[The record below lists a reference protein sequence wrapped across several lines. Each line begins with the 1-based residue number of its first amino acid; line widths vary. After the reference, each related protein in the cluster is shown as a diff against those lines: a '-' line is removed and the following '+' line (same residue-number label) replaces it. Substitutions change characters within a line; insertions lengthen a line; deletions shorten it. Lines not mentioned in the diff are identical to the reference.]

1 MRSLARVP
9 DSRFS
14 ARRRRQW
21 RALTHSRWRWPHT
34 LPYPIP
40 TLTRVRACA
49 RSPFGV
55 LGLDYMERPPDVEQ
69 SSAPLDAPPPPP
81 AGAHAPGPA
90 HAPAPAGA
98 PDAPPAGPPRGA
110 RAGPDALKRTQS
122 EAGLGL
128 GQRLGKGSGGGGGPL
143 ARLPQDEALRAIA
156 DYLASAALQCAPAQS
171 LCPRK
176 PARACAAR
184 AAPPWRPGCPR
195 LPPSGLCGAVP
206 LGVLRSAVAPCAGS
220 SRAPCPAGT
229 YAVLCAAPAGRPR
242 RSGRRAGASAGDVCF
257 ARVTAHGAVSA
268 AQRGR
273 CKSRAMARM
282 CR

>member
-14 ARRRRQW
+14 ASTPAAVA
-21 RALTHSRWRWPHT
+21 RADSPQMEVALYPT
-34 LPYPIP
+34 LPYTYPDAGP
-40 TLTRVRACA
+40 RA
-49 RSPFGV
+49 RSPSGV
-55 LGLDYMERPPDVEQ
+55 LGQDLMERPPDVEQ
-69 SSAPLDAPPPPP
+69 SSAPLDAPPPP

-90 HAPAPAGA
+90 HAPAPAGE

-122 EAGLGL
+122 EAGLWL

-143 ARLPQDEALRAIA
+143 ARLPQDEALRVIA
-156 DYLASAALQCAPAQS
+156 DYLASAALQCALAQS

-206 LGVLRSAVAPCAGS
+206 LGMLRSAVAPCAGG

-242 RSGRRAGASAGDVCF
+242 RSNVGEPVLLPGMSASPG
-257 ARVTAHGAVSA
+257 
-268 AQRGR
+268 
-273 CKSRAMARM
+273 
-282 CR
+282 

>member
-1 MRSLARVP
+1 MEVAP
-9 DSRFS
+9 Y
-14 ARRRRQW
+14 
-21 RALTHSRWRWPHT
+21 PT
-34 LPYPIP
+34 LPYTYPNAGP
-40 TLTRVRACA
+40 RVRAQPLWRAGPGLHGAPARRGAVERAAGRAAAAAGRRACA
-49 RSPFGV
+49 RPCA
-55 LGLDYMERPPDVEQ
+55 R
-69 SSAPLDAPPPPP
+69 
-81 AGAHAPGPA
+81 AGASRRARRAAGRPA
-90 HAPAPAGA
+90 A
-98 PDAPPAGPPRGA
+98 RA

-122 EAGLGL
+122 EAGLWL

-143 ARLPQDEALRAIA
+143 ARLPQDEALRVIA
-156 DYLASAALQCAPAQS
+156 DYLASAALQCALAQS

-206 LGVLRSAVAPCAGS
+206 LGVLRSAVAPCAGG